1 MAEYR
6 EIKGFK
12 IQSVASDLS
21 SAANEG
27 QIWYNSTSNDF
38 KTIVKVAGTWSTG
51 GNLNQARNSLM
62 GAGDSVSDALAFGGT
77 HPPSVYDAL
86 SEEYN
91 GSTWTEGNNINTA
104 RYNGG
109 GCGSQTSALCTGGQN
124 PPANDYYAINE
135 SYDGTSWTEVADLN
149 TGRKE
154 LKSAGTATAAITA
167 NGRVN
172 PNAVT
177 LVAETWDNS
186 SWTSVAS
193 MNTTRY
199 QGATSEGGTSTAAI
213 IFGGVAPPGP
223 AGVGSTE
230 SWDGSSWT
238 EIADLNNG
246 KKQINGA
253 GSQTAAYAYA
263 GYPGNTGEY
272 FDGTSWTEIAQLSTT
287 RWTAAGAGTLSSAFC
302 AGGDSDPGNV
312 ATTEEFSWSSTLKTG
327 AWASGGNLPNP
338 ASTNTGF
345 GPGTAGVH
353 AGGELSGGSNAEA
366 FHYDGSSWTAGGNIN
381 TNRNVLGGYG
391 TQTSGAIV
399 GGHHPSPPT
408 VVQNVHE
415 TYDGTTWSE
424 AGDLQ
429 TGRAYMGT
437 AGCGT
442 TTAALVAAGL
452 INPELNPS
460 PFGAVGAKNES
471 EEYDGTS
478 WAEGN
483 NVNTARYDGGGA
495 GTQTAGL
502 LMAGNTQS
510 PNALKTEVE
519 SYDGTSW
526 SEVGDV
532 NTAADRFGSMA
543 GGTQDL
549 AIKVGGRVGLSGNPA
564 TANTE
569 QWNGS
574 SWTEVA
580 NISTA
585 RFHGAVGSGPSAAS
599 AFLSGGTPPATNST
613 EEWTHAT
620 AAVTFTSS

>member
-1 MAEYR
+1 
-6 EIKGFK
+6 
-12 IQSVASDLS
+12 
-21 SAANEG
+21 
-27 QIWYNSTSNDF
+27 
-38 KTIVKVAGTWSTG
+38 VAGTWSTG
-51 GNLNQARNSLM
+51 GNLNQARAHVN
-62 GAGDSVSDALAFGGT
+62 GAGDSASAALAFGGT

-91 GSTWTEGNNINTA
+91 GTAWTEGNNLPSA

-109 GCGSQTSALCTGGQN
+109 GCGSQTAALAAGGALPPSSAFLAGCDT
-124 PPANDYYAINE
+124 
-135 SYDGTSWTEVADLN
+135 YDGSSWTEVGDLN
-149 TGRKE
+149 TGRNSIR
-154 LKSAGTATAAITA
+154 LAGTSTAAIGG
-167 NGRVN
+167 NGVSSG
-172 PNAVT
+172 PT
-177 LVAETWDNS
+177 ITMIAEQWDGS
-186 SWTSVAS
+186 SWTEVGD

-199 QGATSEGGTSTAAI
+199 ETAASESGTSTAAI

-223 AGVGSTE
+223 AGVGNTE
-230 SWDGSSWT
+230 SWNGSSWT

-253 GSQTAAYAYA
+253 GTQTAAYAYA

-353 AGGELSGGSNAEA
+353 AGGELSGSSNAEA

-526 SEVGDV
+526 SEVSDV
-532 NTAADRFGSMA
+532 NSAVDRISSQC
-543 GGTQDL
+543 GGTQDI
-549 AIKVGGRVGLSGNPA
+549 AIKISGRVGLGDPNPS
-564 TANTE
+564 TANVE
-569 QWNGS
+569 QWDGTA
-574 SWTEVA
+574 WTEVA
-580 NISTA
+580 NVSTA
-585 RFHGAVGSGPSAAS
+585 RQNGGVGSAPSASS
-599 AFLSGGTPPATNST
+599 AFFAGGTPPATNAT
-613 EEWTHAT
+613 EEWTLEQNIKTIAD
-620 AAVTFTSS
+620 